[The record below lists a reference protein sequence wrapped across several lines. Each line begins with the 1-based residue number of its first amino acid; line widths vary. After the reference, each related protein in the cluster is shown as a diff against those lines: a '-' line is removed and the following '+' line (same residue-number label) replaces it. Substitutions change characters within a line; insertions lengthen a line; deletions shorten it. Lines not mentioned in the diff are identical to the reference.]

1 MARAQTDTMPPQ
13 NAAADATGKD
23 QKKAGGRTHDVK
35 AEVIGLVLLFSGLA
49 FTAALVTFAPHDLKI
64 LHDGARSTETVANAI
79 GPVGARIADLMLH
92 FFGVGAFAIDAMLLA
107 LAVRTLMGKTSA
119 PRVRPT
125 AGVVGGTLAL
135 LILLH
140 VSCRDTGLRPFGHE
154 AAGLLPGGIAV
165 VMLALFSAL
174 GTRLLAIWGLA
185 VALTAVTG
193 RSLVGELVRWATGK
207 ATPMAATLGQTG
219 AEKAKQGLGSLA
231 AVPGWFARKR
241 AERAMR
247 AEADVDDA
255 PVAVD
260 LPEISW
266 SAAELHRI
274 ADASES
280 EVLSPAMFPQGPE
293 TLVRPVLPMAP
304 VADDP
309 RLDNLDI
316 PTGMRR
322 AKERENARDAGV
334 RDDVSVRVR
343 LPDTA
348 PKAVVHPDHQQVS
361 ASAVPNIP
369 APPVEAPLQTD
380 VTPRTEREQL
390 HAELAQAALR
400 PTGPMPDVGALPAMP
415 LPAIP
420 SMVLEE
426 VPVEALKATLPE
438 VDDVP
443 PPIPAIS
450 LTNPGLRGTA
460 PDRGDRALSVV
471 QARQDI
477 PHVDPNP
484 HALAPASIAA
494 AVAPKSDGPRIVE
507 TEALRNER
515 PAPVSASVQGDLG
528 LSKVWHC
535 PPHTL
540 VQEPPARVVN
550 MDAAMLRENALVLEQ
565 KLAEFNIH
573 GEVTDIRPGPVVTT
587 YEYRPAPGIKIS
599 KIVNLRD
606 DLTMSLSA
614 LRVRIVAPIPG
625 RDVVGIEVPNQN
637 RQMVYFRE
645 LIDSPVYRDSTS
657 PLTLIL
663 GKDIEGRPLCTDL
676 ARAPH
681 LLVAGA
687 TGTGKSVGINTFL
700 CSMLFR
706 CTPDEV
712 KLILIDPKILEL
724 SVYEGIP
731 HLLLP
736 VLDEPRKAE
745 LALKWAVAEMDRRY
759 RLLAEAEVRNLAG
772 YKQKLPELKAAAL
785 RKKQLAERVDLN
797 GDVSEDVIDMPE
809 DMPYIVV
816 VIDEFADLIMAAGK
830 EVEIPVARLAQK
842 ARAAGIHVILA
853 TQRPSVDVITG
864 MIKANFPTR
873 VSFQVASSM
882 DSKVILGSVGAET
895 LLGKGD
901 MLFVP
906 PGEGHLRRCHG
917 TWITDEEVVA
927 VARHWREQGTPKYEM
942 NILKDPEDEAKA
954 AADMDDGEMDPL
966 YDEAVQIVLDS
977 QQASVSFLQRKLG
990 IGYGRS
996 ARLVDT
1002 MENRGI
1008 VGPSRGPNKPRE
1020 IMAHA

>member
-1 MARAQTDTMPPQ
+1 MARAHTESMPNP
-13 NAAADATGKD
+13 NADLPAKDKKKTGAKV
-23 QKKAGGRTHDVK
+23 HDVK
-35 AEVIGLVLLFSGLA
+35 AEVVGLVLLFSGLGFA
-49 FTAALVTFAPHDLKI
+49 AALVTFSPHDVKLI
-64 LHDGARSTETVANAI
+64 HEGHQAADTLQNAI
-79 GPVGARIADLMLH
+79 GPVGARIGDLLLH
-92 FFGVGAFAIDAMLLA
+92 LFGVGAFALNAMLLA
-107 LAVRTLMGKTSA
+107 LAVRTLSGNTTA
-119 PRVRPT
+119 PRLRPT
-125 AGVVGGTLAL
+125 LGVLGGTLAL

-140 VSCRDTGLRPFGHE
+140 VSSRNTGLRPFGHE
-154 AAGLLPGGIAV
+154 AAGFVPGAIAV
-165 VMLALFSAL
+165 VMLALFSTVGTWLVAL
-174 GTRLLAIWGLA
+174 WVLA
-185 VALTAVTG
+185 VSLTAVTS
-193 RSLVGELVRWATGK
+193 RSLVGELVRWTTGK
-207 ATPMAATLGQTG
+207 ARPVAATLGQSG
-219 AEKAKQGLGSLA
+219 ASAAKQGLGSLKG
-231 AVPGWFARKR
+231 VPGWFARRR
-241 AERAMR
+241 AEKAVL
-247 AEADVDDA
+247 AEANDDA
-255 PVAVD
+255 PEPID
-260 LPEISW
+260 MPEMSW
-266 SAAELHRI
+266 TSAELQ
-274 ADASES
+274 ADNSS
-280 EVLSPAMFPQGPE
+280 EVLAPAVFSQAPE

-309 RLDNLDI
+309 LLANLDI
-316 PTGMRR
+316 PTSMRR
-322 AKERENARDAGV
+322 ARPEPTAKDE
-334 RDDVSVRVR
+334 VSVRLR

-348 PKAVVHPDHQQVS
+348 PKAVVHPAHALV
-361 ASAVPNIP
+361 ATPAAAPVP
-369 APPVEAPLQTD
+369 EQTD
-380 VTPRTEREQL
+380 VTPRTEREKL
-390 HAELAQAALR
+390 HAELAQSTLR
-400 PTGPMPDVGALPAMP
+400 PTGPMPVVGDLPQMP
-415 LPAIP
+415 HLLVEELP
-420 SMVLEE
+420 VDD
-426 VPVEALKATLPE
+426 LKATLPE

-443 PPIPAIS
+443 PPIPPIS
-450 LTNPGLRGTA
+450 LTNPGLRGTT
-460 PDRGDRALSVV
+460 PDRGDRALNVV
-471 QARQDI
+471 QARVDV
-477 PHVDPNP
+477 PHVDPHP
-484 HALAPASIAA
+484 HALTPAVLGAPA
-494 AVAPKSDGPRIVE
+494 KSDGPRIVE

-550 MDAAMLRENALVLEQ
+550 MDAATLRENAIVLEQ

-645 LIDSPVYRDSTS
+645 LIDSAVYRDSTS

-663 GKDIEGRPLCTDL
+663 GKDIEGRPMCTDL

-706 CTPDEV
+706 STPDEV

-797 GDVSEDVIDMPE
+797 GDVSEDLIDMPE

-906 PGEGHLRRCHG
+906 PGEGHLRRAHG

-927 VARHWREQGTPKYEM
+927 IARHWREQGTPKYEM
-942 NILKDPEDEAKA
+942 NILKDPEDEAKSA
-954 AADMDDGEMDPL
+954 VDMDDGEMDPL

>member
-1 MARAQTDTMPPQ
+1 MARAQTETLTNRDTMQTDLPEPRR
-13 NAAADATGKD
+13 N
-23 QKKAGGRTHDVK
+23 KKGGEPTAGRQHDLRGEIV
-35 AEVIGLVLLFSGLA
+35 GLVLLFSGLA
-49 FTAALVTFAPHDLKI
+49 FAAALITFSPRDLK
-64 LHDGARSTETVANAI
+64 LLQDGRQTAETVHNAI
-79 GPVGARIADLMLH
+79 GPVGARIADLLLNL
-92 FFGVGAFAIDAMLLA
+92 FGLGAFMLDALLLA
-107 LAVRTLMGKTSA
+107 LAGRTLMGNKAA
-119 PRVRPT
+119 PKLRPT
-125 AGVVGGTLAL
+125 AGVIGATLSV
-135 LILLH
+135 LILLYMSSKS
-140 VSCRDTGLRPFGHE
+140 VGLRPFGHDP
-154 AAGLLPGGIAV
+154 AGFIPGAIAV
-165 VMLALFSAL
+165 VLLALLSTLGTTLVAVFMLAVS
-174 GTRLLAIWGLA
+174 LA
-185 VALTAVTG
+185 ALTG
-193 RSLVGELVRWATGK
+193 KSLVGETVRWFTGRAK
-207 ATPMAATLGQTG
+207 PVAATLSESGVQ
-219 AEKAKQGLGSLA
+219 AARQGLGTLSS
-231 AVPGWFARKR
+231 VPGWFARRR
-241 AERAMR
+241 AEKAMA
-247 AEADVDDA
+247 AETEMPDDLDDEAGQAVSAFFGDADVIRSAVAA
-255 PVAVD
+255 PSQGAETAV
-260 LPEISW
+260 
-266 SAAELHRI
+266 R
-274 ADASES
+274 
-280 EVLSPAMFPQGPE
+280 
-293 TLVRPVLPMAP
+293 MAP
-304 VADDP
+304 PLAPSEPAAKDD
-309 RLDNLDI
+309 RRFDSLDV
-316 PTGMRR
+316 PTSVRR
-322 AKERENARDAGV
+322 AREEA
-334 RDDVSVRVR
+334 SVRIR
-343 LPDTA
+343 LPDTPVVA
-348 PKAVVHPDHQQVS
+348 PRA
-361 ASAVPNIP
+361 
-369 APPVEAPLQTD
+369 LTD
-380 VTPRTEREQL
+380 VTPREQVETS
-390 HAELAQAALR
+390 HADLARIAAATMPDAVR
-400 PTGPMPDVGALPAMP
+400 ATGPMPTIDIEDLP
-415 LPAIP
+415 LEAIQ
-420 SMVLEE
+420 
-426 VPVEALKATLPE
+426 ATLPDA
-438 VDDVP
+438 DDVP
-443 PPIPAIS
+443 PPVPEAPMAVAAPAGNR
-450 LTNPGLRGTA
+450 LTQ
-460 PDRGDRALSVV
+460 PDRG
-471 QARQDI
+471 
-477 PHVDPNP
+477 
-484 HALAPASIAA
+484 
-494 AVAPKSDGPRIVE
+494 PRIIE
-507 TEALRNER
+507 TEALRTDR
-515 PAPVSASVQGDLG
+515 PQVMANSVQGNLG
-528 LSKVWHC
+528 LSKTWQC
-535 PPHTL
+535 PPVTL

-565 KLAEFNIH
+565 KLGEFNIH

-645 LIDSPVYRDSTS
+645 IIEAPVFRESTS

-681 LLVAGA
+681 MLVAGA

-700 CSMLFR
+700 CSMLYR
-706 CTPDEV
+706 CSPDDV

-759 RLLAEAEVRNLAG
+759 RLLADAEVRNLAG
-772 YKQKLPELKAAAL
+772 YKTKLPELRAAAM
-785 RKKQLAERVDLN
+785 RKKQMAERVDSE
-797 GDVSEDVIDMPE
+797 GQMSEDVVDIPD

-882 DSKVILGSVGAET
+882 DSKVILGAVGAET

-927 VARHWREQGTPKYEM
+927 IAKHWRDQGAPKYEM
-942 NILKDPEDEAKA
+942 DILRDPDEQAHSGG
-954 AADMDDGEMDPL
+954 DVDDAEMDPL
-966 YDEAVQIVLDS
+966 YDDAIQIVLES

-996 ARLVDT
+996 ARIVDT
-1002 MENRGI
+1002 MEARGI

-1020 IMAHA
+1020 ILIQH

>member
-1 MARAQTDTMPPQ
+1 MARAQTETL
-13 NAAADATGKD
+13 NNRDAM
-23 QKKAGGRTHDVK
+23 QAEPAESRRAKKAGEPTAKHHDLRGEIV
-35 AEVIGLVLLFSGLA
+35 GLVLLFSGLA
-49 FTAALVTFAPHDLKI
+49 FAAALVTFTPHDMKLLQDGRQSAES
-64 LHDGARSTETVANAI
+64 LHNAS
-79 GPVGARIADLMLH
+79 GPVGARIADLLLNL
-92 FFGVGAFAIDAMLLA
+92 FGLGAFVLDALLIA
-107 LAVRTLMGKTSA
+107 LAGRTLMGKAAA
-119 PRVRPT
+119 PKLRPT
-125 AGVVGGTLAL
+125 AGIIGGTLAV
-135 LILLH
+135 LILLYMSSKS
-140 VSCRDTGLRPFGHE
+140 VGLRPLGHDP
-154 AAGLLPGGIAV
+154 AGFIPGAIAV
-165 VMLALFSAL
+165 VLLALLSTLGTTLVAIFMLAAS
-174 GTRLLAIWGLA
+174 LA
-185 VALTAVTG
+185 ALTG
-193 RSLVGELVRWATGK
+193 KSLVGDTVRWFSGRAK
-207 ATPMAATLGQTG
+207 PVAATLSETG
-219 AEKAKQGLGSLA
+219 AQAARQSLGTLG
-231 AVPGWFARKR
+231 AVPGWFARRR
-241 AERAMR
+241 AEKALAADNAQA
-247 AEADVDDA
+247 AEMDDDDA
-255 PVAVD
+255 ADPAVSAFFGDAVA
-260 LPEISW
+260 LK
-266 SAAELHRI
+266 SAVGAPAQGAETAVRM
-274 ADASES
+274 APP
-280 EVLSPAMFPQGPE
+280 LSPAEPAAKDERRFESLDVPTSVRRAREEASVRIRLPE
-293 TLVRPVLPMAP
+293 TPV
-304 VADDP
+304 VAH
-309 RLDNLDI
+309 
-316 PTGMRR
+316 R
-322 AKERENARDAGV
+322 A
-334 RDDVSVRVR
+334 
-343 LPDTA
+343 L
-348 PKAVVHPDHQQVS
+348 
-361 ASAVPNIP
+361 
-369 APPVEAPLQTD
+369 TD
-380 VTPRTEREQL
+380 VTPPEQMETN
-390 HAELAQAALR
+390 HAELARIAAATLPIAAR
-400 PTGPMPDVGALPAMP
+400 PTGPMPSLEIEDLP
-415 LPAIP
+415 LEAIQ
-420 SMVLEE
+420 V
-426 VPVEALKATLPE
+426 TLPE
-438 VDDVP
+438 ADDVP
-443 PPIPAIS
+443 PPVPEAPMVVS
-450 LTNPGLRGTA
+450 APTGHRMTQ
-460 PDRGDRALSVV
+460 PDRGQRLEG
-471 QARQDI
+471 
-477 PHVDPNP
+477 
-484 HALAPASIAA
+484 
-494 AVAPKSDGPRIVE
+494 GPRIVE
-507 TEALRNER
+507 TEALRTDR
-515 PAPVSASVQGDLG
+515 PQVSAASVQGNLG
-528 LSKVWHC
+528 LSKTWVC
-535 PPHTL
+535 PLATL

-565 KLAEFNIH
+565 KLGEFNIH

-645 LIDSPVYRDSTS
+645 IIEAPVFRESTS

-663 GKDIEGRPLCTDL
+663 GKDIEGRPICTDL

-681 LLVAGA
+681 MLVAGA

-706 CTPDEV
+706 CSPDEV

-759 RLLAEAEVRNLAG
+759 RILADAEVRNLAG
-772 YKQKLPELKAAAL
+772 YKQKLPELKAAAQL
-785 RKKQLAERVDLN
+785 KKQMAERVDAN
-797 GDVSEDVIDMPE
+797 GDRSEDVIDMPE

-882 DSKVILGSVGAET
+882 DSKVILGAVGAET

-927 VARHWREQGTPKYEM
+927 IAKHWREQGAPKYEM
-942 NILKDPEDEAKA
+942 DILRDPDEQSS
-954 AADMDDGEMDPL
+954 AADVDDAEMDPL
-966 YDEAVQIVLDS
+966 YDDAIQIVLES

-996 ARLVDT
+996 ARIVDT
-1002 MENRGI
+1002 MEARGI

-1020 IMAHA
+1020 ILVHH

>member
-1 MARAQTDTMPPQ
+1 MARAQTETLQ
-13 NAAADATGKD
+13 NRDLPAENSKRGKP
-23 QKKAGGRTHDVK
+23 
-35 AEVIGLVLLFSGLA
+35 AEGKHHNLRAEIIGLVLLFSGLA
-49 FTAALVTFAPHDLKI
+49 FAAALVTFSPRDLKI
-64 LHDGARSTETVANAI
+64 IHEGRQATESVRNAI
-79 GPVGARIADLMLH
+79 GPVGARIADLLLNL
-92 FFGVGAFAIDAMLLA
+92 FGLGAFVLDGMLLV
-107 LAVRTLMGKTSA
+107 LAGRTLTHRRAA
-119 PRVRPT
+119 PQLRPT
-125 AGVVGGTLAL
+125 LGLIGGTLGV
-135 LILLH
+135 LILLY
-140 VSCRDTGLRPFGHE
+140 VSSKNVGLRPFGHDP
-154 AAGLLPGGIAV
+154 AGFIPGAIAV
-165 VMLALFSAL
+165 VLLALLSTL
-174 GTRLLAIWGLA
+174 GTTLVAVWLLAVSLA
-185 VALTAVTG
+185 ALTG
-193 RSLVGELVRWATGK
+193 KSLVGDTVRWLTGR
-207 ATPMAATLGQTG
+207 AGPVAETLGQTG
-219 AEKAKQGLGSLA
+219 AQATRQGLGRLKSL
-231 AVPGWFARKR
+231 PQWLTRRKTER
-241 AERAMR
+241 EELAEIVL
-247 AEADVDDA
+247 EPLETDDA
-255 PVAVD
+255 PWDLQAVAKAQGQATDQALRQTGPLETAVRPTPGLAPLEEKVFATD
-260 LPEISW
+260 DRRFESLDTPPSLRRDRNEPSMRIRLPE
-266 SAAELHRI
+266 
-274 ADASES
+274 
-280 EVLSPAMFPQGPE
+280 
-293 TLVRPVLPMAP
+293 
-304 VADDP
+304 
-309 RLDNLDI
+309 
-316 PTGMRR
+316 
-322 AKERENARDAGV
+322 
-334 RDDVSVRVR
+334 
-343 LPDTA
+343 
-348 PKAVVHPDHQQVS
+348 AVVEVTAEKP
-361 ASAVPNIP
+361 
-369 APPVEAPLQTD
+369 QTD
-380 VTPRTEREQL
+380 VVAPEIQHET
-390 HAELAQAALR
+390 HVALA
-400 PTGPMPDVGALPAMP
+400 TMP
-415 LPAIP
+415 LKAVDP
-420 SMVLEE
+420 STLPHVE
-426 VPVEALKATLPE
+426 VEDLPLEALKATLPDLE
-438 VDDVP
+438 DVP
-443 PPIPAIS
+443 PPVPMAAQTVSAIR
-450 LTNPGLRGTA
+450 TTQQ
-460 PDRGDRALSVV
+460 DRGVRAEDR
-471 QARQDI
+471 
-477 PHVDPNP
+477 
-484 HALAPASIAA
+484 
-494 AVAPKSDGPRIVE
+494 GPRIVE
-507 TEALRNER
+507 TEALRSDR
-515 PAPVSASVQGDLG
+515 PVMTGNSVQGNLG
-528 LSKVWHC
+528 LSKTWQC
-535 PPHTL
+535 PPASL

-550 MDAAMLRENALVLEQ
+550 MDAAILRENALVLEQ
-565 KLAEFNIH
+565 KLGEFNIH

-614 LRVRIVAPIPG
+614 MRVRIVAPIPG

-645 LIDSPVYRDSTS
+645 LIESPVFRESGS

-759 RLLAEAEVRNLAG
+759 RILSNAEVRNLAG
-772 YKQKLPELKAAAL
+772 YKTKLPELKAAAQ
-785 RKKQLAERVDLN
+785 RKKQLAERVDAD
-797 GDVSEDVIDMPE
+797 GHMSEEVIEIPE

-882 DSKVILGSVGAET
+882 DSKVILGAVGAET

-917 TWITDEEVVA
+917 TWITDDEVVA
-927 VARHWREQGTPKYEM
+927 VAKHWREQGAPKYEM
-942 NILKDPEDEAKA
+942 DILRDPEVESTASS
-954 AADMDDGEMDPL
+954 MDDGELDPL
-966 YDEAVQIVLDS
+966 YDEAVQIVLES
-977 QQASVSFLQRKLG
+977 AQASVSFLQRKLG

-1002 MENRGI
+1002 MESRGI

-1020 IMAHA
+1020 ILAHA